1 MRAGRS
7 WSHAGISHRAFLT
20 AHPGA
25 KRTTKR
31 SSALCVDVHENCKQR
46 DDANYQSDKGKAS
59 VQGALGAQRPEEEE
73 SSP

>member
-1 MRAGRS
+1 M
-7 WSHAGISHRAFLT
+7 
-20 AHPGA
+20 
-25 KRTTKR
+25 
-31 SSALCVDVHENCKQR
+31 DVHENCKQR